1 MTGVLANK
9 ASPEAWEFQRCS
21 LPDDQTLQ
29 ELSYVRPFSRE
40 LVPRSPIKSFGEQLR
55 GDLTLPL
62 FGVVYVHT
70 LSMYHMGSQSE
81 GIMAEAAIKR
91 IVVQATPQ
99 EKRAISAKAK
109 KLGLPVS
116 ELMRRGATAYQS
128 AESEDE
134 LGAVADAAKA
144 AATRASDAIDVMLM
158 FVEASNKRIAA
169 MEARAGKKRKT
180 A

>member
-1 MTGVLANK
+1 
-9 ASPEAWEFQRCS
+9 
-21 LPDDQTLQ
+21 
-29 ELSYVRPFSRE
+29 
-40 LVPRSPIKSFGEQLR
+40 
-55 GDLTLPL
+55 
-62 FGVVYVHT
+62 
-70 LSMYHMGSQSE
+70 
-81 GIMAEAAIKR
+81 MAGAAIER

-144 AATRASDAIDVMLM
+144 AATRASDAIDDMLM
-158 FVEASNKRIAA
+158 FVEASNRRIAA